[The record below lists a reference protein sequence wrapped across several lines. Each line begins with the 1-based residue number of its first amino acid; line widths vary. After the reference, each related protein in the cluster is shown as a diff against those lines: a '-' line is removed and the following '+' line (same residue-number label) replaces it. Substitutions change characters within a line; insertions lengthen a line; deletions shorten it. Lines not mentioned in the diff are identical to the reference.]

1 MITVIDSIMGSGKTS
16 WAIQHVNEAD
26 YCNDRFLYIT
36 PFLDE
41 VKRIMDKTDVDFFQP
56 QNRGKGKLNNINML
70 FQKGSNI
77 ASTHELFKNFDEN
90 TRSNIREISQTLNYT
105 LILDEVLNVIEPYTE
120 LKQGDLRILK
130 QGGWITIDED
140 GFVIW
145 NEKEYKLDSKYN
157 DIKQLAITK
166 SLLCINDT
174 ILLWRYPP
182 EIFSY
187 FKNIY
192 ILTYMFDAS
201 ILKYYFDVYHID
213 YTVKSIILENGFYK
227 IVDYYKPDTT
237 KYQDLINIY
246 EGKLNENIPCK
257 LTSFSSSW
265 FDTANKN
272 YTDKLKN
279 NIYNYFTNI
288 INSSSK
294 DIMWTCFKKA
304 KNKLKGKGYTKQFV
318 PCNCRSTND
327 YNEKSTLVY
336 CCNIFF
342 HPGIT
347 NFFSKHNLIL
357 NANKYALSEMIQW
370 IWRSK
375 IRNDEKINI
384 YIPSVRMRMLLKEW
398 LKLDDE
404 KINEKS
410 F

>member
-1 MITVIDSIMGSGKTS
+1 
-16 WAIQHVNEAD
+16 
-26 YCNDRFLYIT
+26 
-36 PFLDE
+36 
-41 VKRIMDKTDVDFFQP
+41 
-56 QNRGKGKLNNINML
+56 
-70 FQKGSNI
+70 
-77 ASTHELFKNFDEN
+77 
-90 TRSNIREISQTLNYT
+90 
-105 LILDEVLNVIEPYTE
+105 
-120 LKQGDLRILK
+120 
-130 QGGWITIDED
+130 
-140 GFVIW
+140 
-145 NEKEYKLDSKYN
+145 
-157 DIKQLAITK
+157 
-166 SLLCINDT
+166 
-174 ILLWRYPP
+174 
-182 EIFSY
+182 
-187 FKNIY
+187 
-192 ILTYMFDAS
+192 MFDAS

-213 YTVKSIILENGFYK
+213 YTVKSIKQENGFYK

-272 YTDKLKN
+272 YTEKLKN

-288 INSSSK
+288 IGSSSK
-294 DIMWTCFKKA
+294 DFMWTCFKKA

-347 NFFSKHNLIL
+347 NFFAKHNLTL

-384 YIPSVRMRMLLKEW
+384 YIPSVRMRVLLKEW
-398 LKLDDE
+398 LGLDDE
-404 KINEKS
+404 KINEKN
-410 F
+410 FQEVKLPKIEILGLTNQVK